1 MRGVTAGVLALAAAL
16 ILGGPRSSAQA
27 PTPPEAT
34 PAAPPARAELAPG
47 VTLEVTELRRL
58 SDKGVMQLRFTVAN
72 TSGDDTSLKDLGLAW
87 NHSLK
92 DIPVI
97 DFAAKRQYNVGQAA
111 SCLCSTFR
119 DNDGGVIRAG
129 QKREFWAWYG
139 LPPAGAKQMAIQ
151 LPDQPP
157 LTNIPLL

>member
-1 MRGVTAGVLALAAAL
+1 MHLVKLSALAGMAFVAFAHPGWAQPQSAPSVETNAA
-16 ILGGPRSSAQA
+16 
-27 PTPPEAT
+27 
-34 PAAPPARAELAPG
+34 PARAELAPG
-47 VTLEVTELRRL
+47 VTLEVVELRRL
-58 SDKGVMQLRFTVAN
+58 SDKGVMQLKFTVAN
-72 TSGDDTSLKDLGLAW
+72 QNQADTSLKDLGLAW
-87 NHSLK
+87 NQSLK

-97 DFAAKRQYNVGQAA
+97 DFAAKRQYNIGQA
-111 SCLCSTFR
+111 STCLCSTFR
-119 DNDGGVIRAG
+119 DNDGGVIRSG

>member
-1 MRGVTAGVLALAAAL
+1 MRVFRSIALAATL
-16 ILGGPRSSAQA
+16 LLSLSSPGSAQDQPKA
-27 PTPPEAT
+27 PTEGGGT
-34 PAAPPARAELAPG
+34 SVQAELAPG
-47 VTLEVTELRRL
+47 VRLEVTELRRL
-58 SDKGVMQLRFTVAN
+58 TDKGVMQLKFTVAN
-72 TSGDDTSLKDLGLAW
+72 ESQADASLKDLGLAW

-92 DIPVI
+92 DIPII
-97 DFAAKRQYNVGQAA
+97 DFAAKRQYNIGQAA

-119 DNDGGVIRAG
+119 NNDGGVVRAG